1 MTGTVH
7 ITRSPKVEDV
17 NIATPRK
24 SKDGKTF
31 WTTIGTA
38 WFNDNGG
45 IQLVFDA
52 LPIPDGEGRVV
63 ANLFEPR
70 ERRRQVTR
78 DSRPTPLWTM
88 ISLLS
93 EMLADLMNLIIDLL
107 CEGDVG
113 TSIDDALKHLARK
126 AA

>member
-1 MTGTVH
+1 MSK
-7 ITRSPKVEDV
+7 RM

-70 ERRRQVTR
+70 ERAQ
-78 DSRPTPLWTM
+78 SSQLPSGPPQHAYG
-88 ISLLS
+88 S
-93 EMLADLMNLIIDLL
+93 ADL
-107 CEGDVG
+107 
-113 TSIDDALKHLARK
+113 DDDFVAF
-126 AA
+126 

>member
-1 MTGTVH
+1 MSK
-7 ITRSPKVEDV
+7 RM

-31 WTTIGTA
+31 WTNIGTA

-52 LPIPDGEGRVV
+52 LPIPDSEGRVV

-70 ERRRQVTR
+70 ER
-78 DSRPTPLWTM
+78 
-88 ISLLS
+88 
-93 EMLADLMNLIIDLL
+93 N
-107 CEGDVG
+107 
-113 TSIDDALKHLARK
+113 DAPRNQSAGGRVP
-126 AA
+126 AYDEEEAPF

>member
-1 MTGTVH
+1 MSK
-7 ITRSPKVEDV
+7 RM

-24 SKDGKTF
+24 AKDGKTF
-31 WTTIGTA
+31 WTNIGTA

-70 ERRRQVTR
+70 ERTDAPRQRQT
-78 DSRPTPLWTM
+78 
-88 ISLLS
+88 
-93 EMLADLMNLIIDLL
+93 ADLD
-107 CEGDVG
+107 
-113 TSIDDALKHLARK
+113 DDAAF
-126 AA
+126 